1 MWLTG
6 DGVWLNFKGMER
18 VIRFSISLEAELSKL
33 FDQWMK
39 RNGYDNRSEAIR
51 DLIRDKLVEEEW
63 KDESKEVV
71 AVLTLV
77 YDHESR
83 ELPEVLT
90 SIQHEYYQLILSST
104 HVHLDKHNC
113 LEAIILKGKAG
124 EIKKV
129 ASRLLSQRRVK
140 HGRLISTTTGKDI
153 V

>member
-1 MWLTG
+1 
-6 DGVWLNFKGMER
+6 MEKI
-18 VIRFSISLEAELSKL
+18 IRFSISLETDLSKK

-39 RNGYDNRSEAIR
+39 KNGYDNRSEAIR

-63 KDESKEVV
+63 KDENKEVV
-71 AVLTLV
+71 AVLSLV

-90 SIQHEYYQLILSST
+90 SIQHEFYNLILSST

-124 EIKKV
+124 QIKRV
-129 ASRLLSQRRVK
+129 ANKLLSQRRVK
-140 HGRLISTTTGKDI
+140 HGRLVLSTTGKDI
-153 V
+153 A

>member
-1 MWLTG
+1 
-6 DGVWLNFKGMER
+6 MEKI
-18 VIRFSISLEAELSKL
+18 IRFSISLEADLSKK

-39 RNGYDNRSEAIR
+39 KNGYDNRSEAIR

-63 KDESKEVV
+63 KDENKEVV
-71 AVLTLV
+71 AVLSLV

-90 SIQHEYYQLILSST
+90 SIQHEFYNLILSST

-124 EIKKV
+124 QIKRV
-129 ASRLLSQRRVK
+129 ANKLLSQRRVK
-140 HGRLISTTTGKDI
+140 HGRLVLSTTGKDI
-153 V
+153 A